1 MICRNL
7 EPSDRLPW
15 TTEEIGWR
23 REQLDRRTIWVAIA
37 PDHRQRIC
45 GMVVGAEV
53 HRTLLILRMLGSGGA
68 WVRPLWRHIRLA
80 CFQRQI
86 TSFWTFA
93 DNERQAEARLIRLL
107 KKDTA
112 TTGEWKPAQ
121 MFAFAGIWNAI
132 PGRTSSITNG
142 GSGGGFA
149 GSDGLRTGEPTFFV
163 FCDGREAG
171 TGADGSTAGSAA
183 TTAENGVSGS
193 TAGRPIAD
201 QRITDTDRVQRAD
214 GDDGGS
220 TFRSKLFTQIFGNG
234 SRNGN
239 R

>member
-1 MICRNL
+1 M
-7 EPSDRLPW
+7 
-15 TTEEIGWR
+15 GWR
-23 REQLDRRTIWVAIA
+23 REQLDRRTVWVAIA
-37 PDHRQRIC
+37 PDSQSIR
-45 GMVVGAEV
+45 GMVIAAEV
-53 HRTLLILRMLGSGGA
+53 HQTLLILRMLGSGGA
-68 WVRPLWRHIRLA
+68 WIRPLWRHIRLA

-149 GSDGLRTGEPTFFV
+149 GSDGLRIGEPTF
-163 FCDGREAG
+163 FCDGREAS
-171 TGADGSTAGSAA
+171 TGADGGREGGAA
-183 TTAENGVSGS
+183 TAAENGVSGS
-193 TAGRPIAD
+193 TAGHPIAD
-201 QRITDTDRVQRAD
+201 QRIIDADRVQRAD

-220 TFRSKLFTQIFGNG
+220 TFRSKLFTQIFGDG